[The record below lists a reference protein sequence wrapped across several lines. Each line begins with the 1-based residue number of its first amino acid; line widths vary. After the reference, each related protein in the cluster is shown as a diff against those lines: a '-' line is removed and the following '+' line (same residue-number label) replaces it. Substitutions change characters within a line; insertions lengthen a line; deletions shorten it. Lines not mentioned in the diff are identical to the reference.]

1 MWVTT
6 GGAVLLAAAAAL
18 SCRAEAPPSPTPDL
32 VALIVVD
39 TLRKDHVGVYGGS
52 VPTPHLDALAARG
65 QVFTNAFA
73 SFHQTTMSM
82 GAIFTG
88 LTPSIES
95 DDPARPLPWN
105 ARTWSGMSR
114 FRGDEP
120 GDRCLPN
127 GLPTLAS
134 AMRSAG
140 YRTLAVVTND
150 LLFRPSGYDAGFESW
165 VEIADEAERKRRI
178 DAGEDPWRAA
188 SHQRT
193 GPRVNKEVKRL
204 LSEAPRDK
212 VFLYV
217 HFNDVHDY
225 PIHGSYADA
234 VQALDRSLGELFDVL
249 EATRWI
255 EHARIVLTA
264 DHGEMLGGRH
274 AIPPCCG
281 GIGHSGNPSYSGVL
295 EVPLVVSPA
304 TRRDPAIMIRG
315 EDLLDL
321 FAEIVPLEVERAKP
335 RVLEPDE
342 LYLSEL
348 GFQTYQRG
356 RWKMLRR
363 RANGETALID
373 LVTDPGETRDTSLDR
388 PDVRAEL
395 QERIDVLARALAGAR
410 REDRGLSED
419 EAARLESLGYLKR

>member
-6 GGAVLLAAAAAL
+6 GGAILLAAAAAL
-18 SCRAEAPPSPTPDL
+18 SCGTEAPPSATPDL

-39 TLRKDHVGVYGGS
+39 TLRKDHLGAYGGT

-105 ARTWSGMSR
+105 ARTWCGMSR
-114 FRGDEP
+114 FQGDEP
-120 GDRCLPN
+120 GDHCLPS

-134 AMRSAG
+134 SMRSAG

-150 LLFRPSGYDAGFESW
+150 LLFRPANYDAGFESW
-165 VEIADEAERKRRI
+165 VEIADEAGRKRRI
-178 DAGEDPWRAA
+178 DAGEDPWHAA
-188 SHQRT
+188 SHQRA
-193 GPRVNKEVKRL
+193 GPRVNQEVKRL
-204 LSEAPRDK
+204 LSEAPRGK

-217 HFNDVHDY
+217 HYNDVHDY

-234 VQALDRSLGELFDVL
+234 VQALDRSLGELFETL
-249 EATRWI
+249 ETSRWI

-264 DHGEMLGGRH
+264 DHGEVLGGRH
-274 AIPPCCG
+274 VIPPCCG
-281 GIGHSGNPSYSGVL
+281 GTGHWGNPSYAGVL
-295 EVPLVVSPA
+295 EIPLIVSPA
-304 TRRDPAIMIRG
+304 TRRDPAAMIRG

-321 FAEIVPLEVERAKP
+321 FAEIVPFDVDRSHP
-335 RVLEPDE
+335 RVLAPDE

-356 RWKMLRR
+356 RWKLIRR
-363 RANGETALID
+363 RSNGETALID
-373 LVTDPGETRDTSLDR
+373 LVTDPGENRDASSDR
-388 PDVRAEL
+388 PDVRVAR
-395 QERIDVLARALAGAR
+395 QERIDFLARALAGAP
-410 REDRGLSED
+410 REDRGLSDD